1 MPEDTRESDAT
12 AVATALASALTFHAG
27 FDHGPDAEFGS
38 GDRRIYTATVQDDQQ
53 IIGLTPGL
61 GNPPVAIVEGRGKF
75 GAALEFTADNSHV
88 LVYKAE
94 RNVAY
99 SAGEFSGTA
108 SFWMNVDPAAIPG
121 HYSDPFQLTDK
132 KYSDA
137 CVWVD
142 FTKNDQPSDFRLGMF
157 GDARVWDLSNREAR
171 GEDFYHRLAKIA
183 EPPFA
188 GGQWTHVVVTWEG
201 VNTPQGGRARLYLN
215 GDFRGASGRIREPFT
230 WDIANATIR
239 LGMGHFVGLVD
250 DLAVFNRALVAAEV
264 SALSGLRRGVAEL
277 YA

>member
-1 MPEDTRESDAT
+1 MIGDSIVMASAAAERELFPAFLYVYVADADS
-12 AVATALASALTFHAG
+12 AFRRALAAG
-27 FDHGPDAEFGS
+27 AVSIEEPRDTPY
-38 GDRRIYTATVQDDQQ
+38 GDRRAMV
-53 IIGLTPGL
+53 
-61 GNPPVAIVEGRGKF
+61 PVALVEGRGKF

-108 SFWMNVDPAAIPG
+108 SFWLNLDPAAIPG

-137 CVWVD
+137 CIWLD
-142 FTKNDQPSDFRLGMF
+142 FTKNDQPSDFRLGVF
-157 GDARVWDLSNREAR
+157 GDVRVWDLSNREAR
-171 GEDFYHRLAKIA
+171 GEDFLPSPGKIA

-188 GGQWTHVVVTWEG
+188 GGRWTHVVVTWEG
-201 VNTPQGGRARLYLN
+201 VNTPQDGRARLYLN
-215 GDFRGASGRIREPFT
+215 GDYRAGATGRIREPFT

-250 DLAVFNRALVAAEV
+250 DLALFNRALAAAEAR
-264 SALSGLRRGVAEL
+264 ALSGLRRGVAEL
-277 YA
+277 YE